1 MAASLREFCLLAKSR
16 PIDALQSERRA
27 TSGIS
32 YVSLEGAKWR
42 KQ

>member
-1 MAASLREFCLLAKSR
+1 MAPSLREFCLLAKSR

-32 YVSLEGAKWR
+32 YVFLEGAKWR